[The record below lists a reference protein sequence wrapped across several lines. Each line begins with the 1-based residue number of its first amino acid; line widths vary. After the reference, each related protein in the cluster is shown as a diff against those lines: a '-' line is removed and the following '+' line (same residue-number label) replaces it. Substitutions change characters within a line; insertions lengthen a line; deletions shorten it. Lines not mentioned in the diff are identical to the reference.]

1 LTIVVSGSLRFFLTG
16 VATADRDDKIG
27 VGGITLDLPAR
38 GI

>member
-1 LTIVVSGSLRFFLTG
+1 VFPDEG